1 MTRMSK
7 IPQNLHRDLTATKKR
22 VSYRDMPV
30 RIARLE
36 VRAVEVRQ
44 KLLLDDSERLPHD
57 RALAL
62 LPDLFVHEFSRLPV
76 EQCHIEHMR
85 NEGRQEWSGLAYTK
99 PDGSHYIVINDAHHE
114 HDIRV
119 TLMEEFFHLYL
130 KHPTETVRR
139 YHANGDHRSYNAAKE
154 REAYGCAF
162 ASLVPYHGLAGLL
175 SQGVHHA
182 RIAEHFDVSVPVV
195 HERISMTSLGGL
207 SNSTIRQHH
216 LFGPSLPT
224 IAQRP

>member
-1 MTRMSK
+1 MTRKSN
-7 IPQNLHRDLTATKKR
+7 IPRAHHRELTATTNR
-22 VSYRDMPV
+22 VSYRNMPA

-36 VRAVEVRQ
+36 APAVAVRQ
-44 KLLLDDSERLPHD
+44 KLQLGDSEKLPHD

-62 LPDLFVHEFSRLPV
+62 LPDLVVYEFSRLPV
-76 EQCHIEHMR
+76 EQCHIDHMR
-85 NEGRQEWSGLAYTK
+85 TEGRQEWSGLAYTK

-139 YHANGDHRSYNAAKE
+139 YRANGDHRSYNAAKE
-154 REAYGCAF
+154 REAYGCAL
-162 ASLVPYHGLAGLL
+162 ASLVPYHGLADLL

-195 HERISMTSLGGL
+195 HERISMTSLGDL
-207 SNSTIRQHH
+207 SNSTIRQHY
-216 LFGPSLPT
+216 LFGVLTS
-224 IAQRP
+224 